1 MDIFSQVTNED
12 CMALMA
18 RYPDKYFELAVVDP
32 PYGIGINVNM
42 GRRKGNKKSNYHKF
56 AGQDQSKSKKE
67 EVKQRVKE
75 RNIYIEQEGS
85 LFHESETH
93 EWFIDE
99 ISTRYARKNS
109 ISPRGE
115 DNNDGIDVV
124 CFIVRDKSTGDYE
137 RVIVDRETNEPIYST
152 LCLEQ
157 MAFQIDKLKLF
168 KRLKNEED
176 KPRTS
181 TRRTIR
187 TRKKP

>member
-1 MDIFSQVTNED
+1 MSQQQ
-12 CMALMA
+12 
-18 RYPDKYFELAVVDP
+18 P
-32 PYGIGINVNM
+32 
-42 GRRKGNKKSNYHKF
+42 
-56 AGQDQSKSKKE
+56 
-67 EVKQRVKE
+67 KE
-75 RNIYIEQEGS
+75 RNIYVEQEGK

-109 ISPRGE
+109 ISPRGD
-115 DNNDGIDVV
+115 DNNDGVDVV

-168 KRLKNEED
+168 KRFKNEE
-176 KPRTS
+176 RV
-181 TRRTIR
+181 
-187 TRKKP
+187 